1 LSVYLFSHVQ
11 KPEAEEL
18 ERRAKEN
25 DAFAAEVAEVT
36 LLLFSFYITAAVL
49 FLFPFDITAAYLKS
63 LKVSGFSTRALAKN
77 HTWPRRSHSLHTVPP
92 VTPPL

>member
-1 LSVYLFSHVQ
+1 MHVVFMEEKMTSLDHLLSNTCKTMPYFKLSFCNSQTSQFLDAISLTSLYLFSHVQ

-36 LLLFSFYITAAVL
+36 LFSVFV
-49 FLFPFDITAAYLKS
+49 
-63 LKVSGFSTRALAKN
+63 
-77 HTWPRRSHSLHTVPP
+77 
-92 VTPPL
+92 